1 MVTRPTYQ
9 TVQFTKPAR
18 AGTLGGVAIAPDSTP
33 PPPGRRVGRPRSPAV
48 DAAIIEAAVHLLST
62 EGYAR
67 MSMDGV
73 AARAGVSKAT
83 LYLRYAGKADL
94 ATAALE
100 HLRETGAP
108 ATTGDLRTDLVAQL
122 RQARRNAER
131 VTVMPLVGTCLTEE
145 RHTPELLQRFRERTL
160 QPRRAIYRRLLDEAA
175 AAGRIAPGA
184 DREAV
189 IDLLMGA
196 YQARYLSGDPFPP
209 AWEESVVEAVMA
221 GLGAAPPGTGPGGR
235 EGVSAT
241 AQRVP

>member
-1 MVTRPTYQ
+1 
-9 TVQFTKPAR
+9 
-18 AGTLGGVAIAPDSTP
+18 VATAPDSTAAP
-33 PPPGRRVGRPRSPAV
+33 RGRRAGRPRSPAV
-48 DAAIIEAAVHLLST
+48 DAAIIAAAIHLLST

-100 HLRETGAP
+100 HLREAGAP
-108 ATTGDLRTDLVAQL
+108 AATGDLRADLVAQL

-145 RHTPELLQRFRERTL
+145 RHTPELLRLFRERTL

-196 YQARYLSGDPFPP
+196 YQARYLAGDPVPP
-209 AWEESVVEAVMA
+209 GWEEAVVDVIMA
-221 GLGAAPPGTGPGGR
+221 ALGDPPRARRAGR
-235 EGVSAT
+235 RQGVSAR